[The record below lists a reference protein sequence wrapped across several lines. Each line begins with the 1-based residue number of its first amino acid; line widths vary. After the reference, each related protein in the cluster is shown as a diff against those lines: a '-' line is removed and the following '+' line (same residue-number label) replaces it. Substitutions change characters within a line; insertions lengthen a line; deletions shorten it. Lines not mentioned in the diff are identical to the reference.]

1 MAAKQGLD
9 LGGSLEARIESREGA
24 TWVGLS
30 GDITEAAKL
39 DELLRLPGPM
49 RIDLGGIRLINS
61 LGVRAW
67 YQFVGRAEAAGT
79 AITVER
85 LAPVMVSQISMIK
98 GFMGSR
104 TRVASILVPY
114 FCQSCGTDDTK
125 LFEVRPGVP
134 LDVPGT
140 STCPKCKGLTV
151 LDELETM
158 YPTLFDQRAR

>member
-30 GDITEAAKL
+30 GDITEAARL
-39 DELLRLPGPM
+39 DELARLPGPM

-67 YQFVGRAEAAGT
+67 YQFIARCAAAGI
-79 AITVER
+79 AVTVER
-85 LAPVMVSQISMIK
+85 LAPVMVQQISMIK
-98 GFMGSR
+98 AFMGSR

-114 FCQSCGTDDTK
+114 FCQSCSTDDTK
-125 LFEVRPGVP
+125 LHDVQPGVR
-134 LDVPGT
+134 LEVPPT

-158 YPTLFDQRAR
+158 YPTLFAP

>member
-9 LGGSLEARIESREGA
+9 LGGTLVARIESREGA

-39 DELLRLPGPM
+39 EELNRLPGPM
-49 RIDLGGIRLINS
+49 RIDLGELRLINS

-67 YQFVGRAEAAGT
+67 YLFIARAEAAGVAVT
-79 AITVER
+79 IER
-85 LAPVMVSQISMIK
+85 CAPVMVSQISMIK

-104 TRVASILVPY
+104 TRVASLLAPY
-114 FCQSCGTDDTK
+114 FCQSCNTDDTK
-125 LFEVRPGVP
+125 LFDVQPGVR
-134 LDVPGT
+134 LEVPPT
-140 STCPKCKGLTV
+140 SSCPKCKGLTV

-158 YPTLFDQRAR
+158 YPTLFEAG

>member
-9 LGGSLEARIESREGA
+9 LGGSLVARIESRDGA
-24 TWVGLS
+24 TWVGLA
-30 GDITEAAKL
+30 GDITEAVDFA
-39 DELLRLPGPM
+39 ELARLPGPM
-49 RIDLGGIRLINS
+49 RIDLGDVRLINS
-61 LGVRAW
+61 LGVRGW
-67 YQFVGRAEAAGT
+67 YQFIRYCEAGGI

-85 LAPVMVSQISMIK
+85 CAPVMVSQISMIK

-114 FCQSCGTDDTK
+114 FCQVCNSDDNK
-125 LFEVRPGVP
+125 LFNVQPGVRLEVSP
-134 LDVPGT
+134 T

-158 YPTLFDQRAR
+158 YPTLFES